1 MRNYEES
8 VKANDNPNQ
17 LGISDYLYKILKIGC
32 SGPQQTNILLN
43 LIKHQQPDTDKIN
56 FYFKDPFES
65 KNQLLINEREMV
77 EMKELKNPKSFFC
90 YSQTI
95 DDVYENFEDYNPTE
109 KRKVLLV
116 FDDMLA
122 DMEANTNSS
131 PIVNELF

>member
-1 MRNYEES
+1 MRNYEEL

-32 SGPQQTNILLN
+32 SGPQKTNILLN

>member
-1 MRNYEES
+1 
-8 VKANDNPNQ
+8 
-17 LGISDYLYKILKIGC
+17 
-32 SGPQQTNILLN
+32 
-43 LIKHQQPDTDKIN
+43 
-56 FYFKDPFES
+56 
-65 KNQLLINEREMV
+65 MV
-77 EMKELKNPKSFFC
+77 AMKELKNPKSFFC

>member
-32 SGPQQTNILLN
+32 SGPQKTNILLN

-116 FDDMLA
+116 FDDMLE
-122 DMEANTNSS
+122 DMEANTNSI